1 LFKSDF
7 DSYERE
13 SLHNSII
20 STTPQ
25 PDVTSSQYDY
35 EQAWRMYIYKTIVS
49 LTLSD
54 KIDAFQK
61 NKIWS
66 EFKDLILAI
75 SPGNI
80 NSSISL
86 PKVKA
91 GKVVLSKDPK
101 IEFDFEM
108 IDKKKVVNFSEYCK
122 VCDEKY
128 KELITTST
136 RNIIFVDELEIRV
149 LDDASTSRD
158 IHLVRDLITSVDR
171 LNQISRKQSFNINFI
186 LAVRSEVMQS
196 ARSIGKEINKPLFDF
211 GDTLAWSRYSKNKS
225 NHPL

>member
-1 LFKSDF
+1 
-7 DSYERE
+7 
-13 SLHNSII
+13 
-20 STTPQ
+20 
-25 PDVTSSQYDY
+25 
-35 EQAWRMYIYKTIVS
+35 M
-49 LTLSD
+49 
-54 KIDAFQK
+54 
-61 NKIWS
+61 
-66 EFKDLILAI
+66 
-75 SPGNI
+75 

-128 KELITTST
+128 KELISTST

-158 IHLVRDLITSVDR
+158 IHLVRNIITSIDR
-171 LNQISRKQSFNINFI
+171 LNQITRKQSFNINFI
-186 LAVRSEVMQS
+186 LAV
-196 ARSIGKEINKPLFDF
+196 K
-211 GDTLAWSRYSKNKS
+211 Y
-225 NHPL
+225 